1 MSERDRLKDAEE
13 AFKRSVDAES
23 ENRTRAL
30 EDVRFARLGEQWPD
44 SVRRQREID
53 GRPCLTINRLPA
65 FARQV
70 VNDAR
75 QNRPQTNIT
84 PVDSQSDPKT
94 AEILSGIVR
103 HIERN
108 SDADVAYDTA
118 VEWAIYS
125 GFGYW
130 TVEAD
135 YASDDGFEQELFLR
149 RVANP
154 FSIYG
159 DPDSEAADSSD
170 WKCAFQVTTLTE
182 DAFEQEWGKRE
193 KASWGSEA
201 LGDDKEDEGHV
212 RIAKWWEV
220 ERETK
225 KLVMLSNGAAVL
237 EDELQGDRL
246 ALLQAMGV
254 MPTERTRSIQQ
265 SRVRYYVL
273 SGQEVLQ
280 EGEWKGRY
288 IPIVP
293 VYGDEVFVEGKRV
306 LRSLIRDAVDAQRM
320 FNYWR
325 TVSTE
330 LVALSPKAPWIG
342 PKGAFT
348 SDARKWNTAQSQ
360 NWPFVEYDIVQLPNG
375 QLAPPPQRETFA
387 GPPAGALQEA
397 LNASDDMKSIMGI
410 YDAALGAR
418 SNETSGRA
426 IVARQ
431 READVST
438 LHFTDNLNRSIRHSG
453 RILLDLIPKYY
464 DTERVIRIL
473 GKDDTAQ
480 QVTINSPQQDPITG
494 EIEKAFDLTVG
505 RYDVAVKAGP
515 SFTTQREEAAA
526 QMTELVRAF
535 PQAAPVIGD
544 LIAKN
549 LDWPGADE
557 IAERLKM
564 LQQSMTQSSQPA
576 PIPQDPNKQV
586 DLQIKQL
593 DVQIALVNAETKKI
607 EAQVRLAEAESK
619 RAQAAAQAMTPQM
632 PPTLAA

>member
-1 MSERDRLKDAEE
+1 MKDVLKDAEE
-13 AFKRSVDAES
+13 AFKAAVDAES
-23 ENRTRAL
+23 ENRAAAL
-30 EDVRFARLGEQWPD
+30 ADVRFARLGEQWPD
-44 SVRRQREID
+44 KVRQERERD

-65 FARQV
+65 FCRQV

-75 QNRPQTNIT
+75 QNRPQIVVSG
-84 PVDSQSDPKT
+84 VDSQADPKT
-94 AEILSGIVR
+94 AEILSGVIR

-118 VEWAIYS
+118 IEWAVYG

-130 TVEAD
+130 TVDAD

-149 RVANP
+149 RAANP
-154 FSIYG
+154 FAIYG

-170 WKCAFQVTTLTE
+170 WTRAFQVSTITE
-182 DAFEQEWGKRE
+182 DAFREQYGKRE
-193 KASWGSEA
+193 MQSWGNAA
-201 LGDDKEDEGHV
+201 LGDDKAEQGHV
-212 RIAKWWEV
+212 RIAKYWQV
-220 ERETK
+220 TREPKT
-225 KLVMLSNGAAVL
+225 LVLLSNGAVVS
-237 EDELQGDRL
+237 EDELTADRL
-246 ALLQAMGV
+246 AMMQAMGIA
-254 MPTERTRSIQQ
+254 PTERTRKVQQ
-265 SRVRYYVL
+265 SKVRYHIL
-273 SGQEVLQ
+273 SGAEELDS
-280 EGEWKGRY
+280 GEWKGRY

-293 VYGDEVFVEGKRV
+293 VYGDEVNIEGKRH
-306 LRSLIRDAVDAQRM
+306 LRSLIRDAIDPARM

-330 LVALSPKAPWIG
+330 LVALAPRAPYIG
-342 PKGAFT
+342 PKGSFIT
-348 SDARKWNTAQSQ
+348 DKKKWETANTQ
-360 NWPFVEYDIVQLPNG
+360 NWPYIEYDFVTNQ
-375 QLAPPPQRETFA
+375 PPPQRQPFT

-410 YDAALGAR
+410 YDASLGAR

-426 IVARQ
+426 IMARQ
-431 READVST
+431 REGDVST
-438 LHFTDNLNRSIRHSG
+438 FHFVDNLSRAIRHTG

-464 DTERVIRIL
+464 DTERVIRII
-473 GKDDTAQ
+473 GKDETPQ
-480 QVTINSPQQDPITG
+480 QVTINTEAENPQTG
-494 EIEKAFDLTVG
+494 EVERIFDLSVG

-535 PQAAPVIGD
+535 PDAAPVIGD

-564 LQQSMTQSSQPA
+564 LQQNMQPQA
-576 PIPQDPNKQV
+576 PSEDPNKAL

-593 DVQIALVNAETKKI
+593 DVQIAMINAETKKI

-619 RAQAAAQAMTPQM
+619 RSQAAAQALAPQ
-632 PPTLAA
+632 PPPQIAA

>member
-1 MSERDRLKDAEE
+1 MSDVLKDAEE
-13 AFKRSVDAES
+13 AFKAAVDAES
-23 ENRTRAL
+23 ENRAAAL
-30 EDVRFARLGEQWPD
+30 ADVRFARLGEQWPD
-44 SVRRQREID
+44 KVRQERERD

-65 FARQV
+65 FCRQV

-75 QNRPQTNIT
+75 QNRPQIVVSG
-84 PVDSQSDPKT
+84 VDSQADPKT
-94 AEILSGIVR
+94 AEILSGVIR

-118 VEWAIYS
+118 IEWAVYG

-130 TVEAD
+130 TVDAD
-135 YASDDGFEQELFLR
+135 YASDDGLEQELFLR
-149 RVANP
+149 RAANP
-154 FSIYG
+154 FAIYG

-170 WKCAFQVTTLTE
+170 WTRAFQVSTITE
-182 DAFEQEWGKRE
+182 DAFRESYGKRE
-193 KASWGSEA
+193 MQSWGNAA
-201 LGDDKEDEGHV
+201 LGDDKAEQGHV
-212 RIAKWWEV
+212 RIAKYWQV
-220 ERETK
+220 TREPKT
-225 KLVMLSNGAAVL
+225 LVLLSNGAVVS
-237 EDELQGDRL
+237 EDELTADRL
-246 ALLQAMGV
+246 AMMQAMGIA
-254 MPTERTRSIQQ
+254 PTERTRKVQQ
-265 SRVRYYVL
+265 SKVRYHIL
-273 SGQEVLQ
+273 SGAEELDS
-280 EGEWKGRY
+280 GEWKGRY

-293 VYGDEVFVEGKRV
+293 VYGDEVNIEGKRH
-306 LRSLIRDAVDAQRM
+306 LRSLIRDAIDPARM

-330 LVALSPKAPWIG
+330 LVALAPRAPYIG
-342 PKGAFT
+342 PKGSFIT
-348 SDARKWNTAQSQ
+348 DKKKWETANTQ
-360 NWPFVEYDIVQLPNG
+360 NWPYIEYDFVTNQ
-375 QLAPPPQRETFA
+375 PPPQRQPFT

-410 YDAALGAR
+410 YDASLGAR

-426 IVARQ
+426 IMARQ
-431 READVST
+431 REGDVST
-438 LHFTDNLNRSIRHSG
+438 FHFVDNLSRAIRHTG

-464 DTERVIRIL
+464 DTERVIRII
-473 GKDDTAQ
+473 GKDETPQ
-480 QVTINSPQQDPITG
+480 QVTINTEAENPQTG
-494 EIEKAFDLTVG
+494 EVERIFDLSVG

-535 PQAAPVIGD
+535 PDAAPVIGD

-564 LQQSMTQSSQPA
+564 LQQNMQPQA
-576 PIPQDPNKQV
+576 PSEDPNKAL

-593 DVQIALVNAETKKI
+593 DVQIAMINAETKKI

-619 RAQAAAQAMTPQM
+619 RSQAAAQALAPQ
-632 PPTLAA
+632 PPPQIAA

>member
-1 MSERDRLKDAEE
+1 MSDVLKDAEE
-13 AFKRSVDAES
+13 AFKAAVDAES
-23 ENRTRAL
+23 ENRAAAL
-30 EDVRFARLGEQWPD
+30 ADVRFARLGEQWPD
-44 SVRRQREID
+44 KVRQERERD

-65 FARQV
+65 FCRQV

-75 QNRPQTNIT
+75 QNRPQIVVSG
-84 PVDSQSDPKT
+84 VDSQADPKT
-94 AEILSGIVR
+94 AEILSGVIR

-118 VEWAIYS
+118 IEWAVYG

-130 TVEAD
+130 TVDAD

-149 RVANP
+149 RAANP
-154 FSIYG
+154 FAIYG

-170 WKCAFQVTTLTE
+170 WTRAFQVSTITE
-182 DAFEQEWGKRE
+182 DAFRESYGKRE
-193 KASWGSEA
+193 MQSWGNAA
-201 LGDDKEDEGHV
+201 LGDDEAAQGHV
-212 RIAKWWEV
+212 RIAKYWQV
-220 ERETK
+220 TREPKT
-225 KLVMLSNGAAVL
+225 LVLLSNGAVVS
-237 EDELQGDRL
+237 EDELTADRL
-246 ALLQAMGV
+246 AMMQAMGIA
-254 MPTERTRSIQQ
+254 PTERTRKVQQ
-265 SRVRYYVL
+265 SKVRYHIL
-273 SGQEVLQ
+273 SGAEELDS
-280 EGEWKGRY
+280 GEWKGRY

-293 VYGDEVFVEGKRV
+293 VYGDEVNIEGKRH
-306 LRSLIRDAVDAQRM
+306 LRSLIRDAIDPARM

-330 LVALSPKAPWIG
+330 LVALAPRAPYIG
-342 PKGAFT
+342 PKGSFKT
-348 SDARKWNTAQSQ
+348 DAKKWQTANTQ
-360 NWPFVEYDIVQLPNG
+360 NWPYIEYDFVTNQ
-375 QLAPPPQRETFA
+375 PPPQRQPFT

-410 YDAALGAR
+410 YDASLGAR

-426 IVARQ
+426 IMARQ
-431 READVST
+431 REGDVST
-438 LHFTDNLNRSIRHSG
+438 FHFVDNLSRAIRHTG

-464 DTERVIRIL
+464 DTERVIRII
-473 GKDDTAQ
+473 GQDETPQ
-480 QVTINSPQQDPITG
+480 QVTINTEAENPQTG
-494 EIEKAFDLTVG
+494 EVERIFDLSVG

-535 PQAAPVIGD
+535 PDAAPVIGD

-564 LQQSMTQSSQPA
+564 LQQNMQPQA
-576 PIPQDPNKQV
+576 PSEDPNKAL

-593 DVQIALVNAETKKI
+593 DVQIAMINAETKKI

-619 RAQAAAQAMTPQM
+619 RSQAAAQALAPQ
-632 PPTLAA
+632 PPPQIAA

>member
-1 MSERDRLKDAEE
+1 MSDVLKDAEE
-13 AFKRSVDAES
+13 AFKAAVDAES
-23 ENRTRAL
+23 ENRAAAL
-30 EDVRFARLGEQWPD
+30 ADVRFARLGEQWPD
-44 SVRRQREID
+44 KVRQERERD

-65 FARQV
+65 FCRQV

-75 QNRPQTNIT
+75 QNRPQIVVSG
-84 PVDSQSDPKT
+84 VDSQADPKT
-94 AEILSGIVR
+94 AEILSGVIR

-118 VEWAIYS
+118 IEWAVYG

-149 RVANP
+149 RAANP
-154 FSIYG
+154 FAIYG

-170 WKCAFQVTTLTE
+170 WTRAFHVSTITE
-182 DAFEQEWGKRE
+182 DAFRESYGKRE
-193 KASWGSEA
+193 MQSWGNAA
-201 LGDDKEDEGHV
+201 LGDDEAEQGHV
-212 RIAKWWEV
+212 RIAKYWQV
-220 ERETK
+220 TREPKT
-225 KLVMLSNGAAVL
+225 LVLLSNGAVVS
-237 EDELQGDRL
+237 EDELTADRL
-246 ALLQAMGV
+246 AMMQAMGIA
-254 MPTERTRSIQQ
+254 PTERTRKVQQ
-265 SRVRYYVL
+265 SKVRYHIL
-273 SGQEVLQ
+273 SGAEELDS
-280 EGEWKGRY
+280 GEWKGRY

-293 VYGDEVFVEGKRV
+293 VYGDEVNIEGKRH
-306 LRSLIRDAVDAQRM
+306 LRSLIRDAIDPARM

-330 LVALSPKAPWIG
+330 LVALAPRAPYIG
-342 PKGAFT
+342 PKGSFIT
-348 SDARKWNTAQSQ
+348 DKKKWETANTQ
-360 NWPFVEYDIVQLPNG
+360 NWPYIEYDFVTNQ
-375 QLAPPPQRETFA
+375 PPPQRQPFT

-410 YDAALGAR
+410 YDASLGAR

-426 IVARQ
+426 IMARQ
-431 READVST
+431 REGDVST
-438 LHFTDNLNRSIRHSG
+438 FHFVDNLSRAIRHTG

-464 DTERVIRIL
+464 DTERVIRII
-473 GKDDTAQ
+473 GKDETPQ
-480 QVTINSPQQDPITG
+480 QVTINTEAENPQTG
-494 EIEKAFDLTVG
+494 EVERIFDLSVG

-535 PQAAPVIGD
+535 PDAAPVIGD

-564 LQQSMTQSSQPA
+564 LQQNMQPQA
-576 PIPQDPNKQV
+576 PSEDPNKAL

-593 DVQIALVNAETKKI
+593 DVQIAMINAETKKI

-619 RAQAAAQAMTPQM
+619 RSQAAAQALAPQ
-632 PPTLAA
+632 PPPQIAA